1 MHDDK
6 LFAALHKCV
15 DAAHHLSKA
24 SSAAREVV
32 DVVTDKGEPKPE
44 QPNKRVAALI
54 LAMLA
59 VVGAA
64 MVFVPDGFDKSKILP
79 ECTYPSFSAATGSS
93 AASAPAPLNMP
104 CRQVHHDT
112 PGEFAGRALWMWFLI
127 WL

>member
-1 MHDDK
+1 MDDK

-32 DVVTDKGEPKPE
+32 DIVTFEDEPKPA
-44 QPNKRVAALI
+44 QPSAHVVLLI
-54 LAMLA
+54 VAMLA

-64 MVFVPDGFDKSKILP
+64 MVFVPDGFDKSKVLP
-79 ECTYPSFSAATGSS
+79 ECTYPPTPAATGAS

-104 CRQVHHDT
+104 CRPVHHDA
-112 PGEFAGRALWMWFLI
+112 PGEFAGRALWMWFLM